1 MSYQDDLQKL
11 LISTPN
17 LQEIF
22 TILRNNGLQEAYL
35 CAGWVRNL
43 VWNNL
48 NQLEPTYLQD
58 NLDIYYKKNSETAEE
73 HQILTTKLNTH
84 HAKYLWDLHNLASP
98 RPHYSKIPQGDSI
111 QEVLTKF
118 PETCSAVGI
127 RLQTNGQFEILA
139 PYGLADLFELKVK
152 PTPVFLA
159 TNSMTAFN
167 ERIKRKRWTQRWPK
181 LKISK
186 N

>member
-22 TILRNNGLQEAYL
+22 TILRNNSLQEAYL

-111 QEVLTKF
+111 QEILTKF
-118 PETCSAVGI
+118 LKPAVQLESVFKLTDSLKFW
-127 RLQTNGQFEILA
+127 RLTVWL
-139 PYGLADLFELKVK
+139 
-152 PTPVFLA
+152 TFL
-159 TNSMTAFN
+159 N
-167 ERIKRKRWTQRWPK
+167 
-181 LKISK
+181 
-186 N
+186 